1 MSDNLLINEEEI
13 RGKLILPFLKDLGFD
28 DSEISLERSFSI
40 RLGKTEKTIRGRSDI
55 LCRRNGKN
63 LFIIELKKDS
73 ITITEEDIAQG
84 ISYARLLCDNIAPF
98 TIISNGQT
106 TKIFDTISRVEL
118 TGTRIAEQ
126 SAFWRN
132 DCTLSASEDLNIRYL
147 ALKNFISFSDENLK
161 QFCLDQVKGRMGT
174 IIGAY
179 NDPSV
184 KYSNELHR
192 KRVKLQDEFMNF
204 VKTDK
209 SVFGVSGPAGVGK
222 TSTMCALALQYTES
236 HFVFFYNGSLM
247 RTSPLE
253 LISQDLN
260 GVFSNKVESGTVLKK
275 LDEIGSYLKKNV
287 IIFIDA
293 IDESVDPNLNLELS
307 DLALAIRQFKNIKLC
322 ISCKSNIWK
331 SFLYQG
337 DTQTHL
343 YEELK
348 KSHALNPLLD
358 SCPGFLLEDFNQTEI
373 DEILPVYKKAFDFK
387 GEISLELQKALK
399 NGFFLRIF
407 SEVYSGRQIPSI
419 INDKDLIQKYL
430 KQSIEKTN
438 LEYRYAM
445 GFLGQI
451 GKILVNYKFSF
462 SEEHQDEGLDV
473 ENLYDEMNFDFSEN
487 LPEELFSRNILLKSN
502 SNASYNVTFYYS
514 KIRDYIIC
522 YHSYKLDKLKN
533 EEFYNVLN
541 EIYQNYI
548 GQSAI
553 KFYIENAT
561 LEHQETLIKY
571 KNDKALEYVKG
582 YNMYLE
588 QNFRDFKKLFDPNT
602 ENDIGIIMP
611 LDSIKDNGYAL
622 FPLKENSNSKLDFVN
637 LSHDASDAD
646 LYTLFEEKGAKSLYG
661 SNVPFLVSDQS
672 GIIRKNIFKD
682 LKKALEK
689 GKFYSFN
696 SVILNRELLSVI
708 LYYYSKEL
716 DYELKTNNYN
726 LPRFETIYPIDLKD
740 LKNRLERFRAKNYYK
755 RNKAINETLSIS
767 DFVEKAMKEN
777 LPIPDLNTFGDSPPF
792 DLLFTIVNKL
802 LSIGITEIENHHLP
816 APDRSIN
823 DAQEFFRQNP
833 KDYHL
838 VRPIQ
843 YSETQAR
850 LYTTR
855 FFNHLETCYKEFVE
869 TCFPTFKD
877 QFEFF
882 ATLPHEYFIYALDSD
897 KLTSGSFGY
906 RPSQTGKLEI
916 YFKDRDEYK
925 NAFKRDE
932 IKIVRHF
939 SLDIFLHNL
948 DSRHF
953 PVPTV
958 HGINTSNVNR
968 FTVLR
973 NWVYKLLERDMEK
986 IFTENKE

>member
-1 MSDNLLINEEEI
+1 MSDNVLINEEEI
-13 RGKLILPFLKDLGFD
+13 RGKLLLPFLKDLGFD
-28 DSEISLERSFSI
+28 GNEISLERSFTI

-55 LCRRNGKN
+55 LCKRFGKN

-73 ITITEEDIAQG
+73 ITITDQDIDQG
-84 ISYARLLCDNIAPF
+84 ISYARLLPGNIAPF
-98 TIISNGQT
+98 TIISNGRT
-106 TKIFDTISRVEL
+106 TKIFDTISRLEL
-118 TGTRIAEQ
+118 TGKKISEQ
-126 SAFWRN
+126 SLFWRN
-132 DCTLSASEDLNIRYL
+132 DCALSADEDLNIRYL
-147 ALKNFISFSDENLK
+147 ALKNFISYSDENLK

-174 IIGAY
+174 IIGSFK
-179 NDPSV
+179 DPSV
-184 KYSNELHR
+184 KYSNELHH
-192 KRVKLQDEFMNF
+192 KRLKLQVEFMNF
-204 VKTDK
+204 VKSDK
-209 SVFGVSGPAGVGK
+209 SVFGISGPAGVGK
-222 TSTMCALALQYTES
+222 TSTMCSLALQNVES
-236 HFVFFYNGSLM
+236 HFVFFFNGSLM

-307 DLALAIRQFKNIKLC
+307 DLAFAIRQFKNIKLC

-331 SFLYQG
+331 TFLYQG

-348 KSHALNPLLD
+348 KSHTSNPLLD
-358 SCPGFLLEDFNQTEI
+358 NCPGFLLEDFNQTEI
-373 DEILPVYKKAFDFK
+373 DEILPVYKKAFDFR
-387 GEISLELQKALK
+387 GAISLELQKALK

-445 GFLGQI
+445 GILGQI

-462 SEEHQDEGLDV
+462 LEEHQDEGLDV
-473 ENLYDEMNFDFSEN
+473 EKLYDQMNFNFSEN

-561 LEHQETLIKY
+561 LEHQETLVKY

-582 YNMYLE
+582 YNIYLE
-588 QNFRDFKKLFDPNT
+588 QNFKNFKKLFDPNT
-602 ENDIGIIMP
+602 ENEIGILMP

-622 FPLKENSNSKLDFVN
+622 FPLKENSNRKLDFAN
-637 LSHDASDAD
+637 LSHDASDTD
-646 LYTLFEEKGAKSLYG
+646 LYTLFEEKGANSLYG
-661 SNVPFLVSDQS
+661 SNIQFLVSDQS
-672 GIIRKNIFKD
+672 AIIRKNIFKD

-689 GKFYSFN
+689 GRFYALN
-696 SVILNRELLSVI
+696 SVILNREIISVI
-708 LYYYSKEL
+708 LYYYFKDL
-716 DYELKTNNYN
+716 DYHIKTEDYN
-726 LPRFETIYPIDLKD
+726 PPRYESIYPIDLKD
-740 LKNRLERFRAKNYYK
+740 LKDRLDRFRAKNYYK
-755 RNKAINETLSIS
+755 YNKAQTETLSIN
-767 DFVEKAMKEN
+767 DLVEKAIKEK
-777 LPIPDLNTFGDSPPF
+777 LPIPDLNTFGDIPPF
-792 DLLFTIVNKL
+792 DLLYTIVNRL
-802 LSIGITEIENHHLP
+802 LSVGFTEIENHHLP
-816 APDRSIN
+816 APDQSVNEAR
-823 DAQEFFRQNP
+823 EFAKLNP

-843 YSETQAR
+843 YSDMQAR
-850 LYTTR
+850 LYTTK
-855 FFNHLETCYKEFVE
+855 FLSQLETCYKEFVE

-877 QFEFF
+877 QFQFF
-882 ATLPHEYFIYALDSD
+882 TTIPHEYFIYALDSD
-897 KLTSGSFGY
+897 KLTFGSFGY
-906 RPSQTGKLEI
+906 RPSQTGKFDI
-916 YFKDRDEYK
+916 YFKDRNEYK
-925 NAFKRDE
+925 DAFESDA
-932 IKIVRHF
+932 ITLTRHF
-939 SLDIFLHNL
+939 SLDVILHNSE
-948 DSRHF
+948 SRHF
-953 PVPTV
+953 PVPLV
-958 HGINTSNVNR
+958 YRINTSNAKR
-968 FTVLR
+968 YTVLR
-973 NWVYKLLERDMEK
+973 NWVYKLLEHDMEK
-986 IFTENKE
+986 LFKENKE